1 MIRFNAFQELRS
13 RRIFHLGETLLPP
26 PGLPSPFIPLIHK
39 LTGRNASGPP
49 QLQFETFEAKQ
60 FRKRGRAERNETKRL
75 PGFMASS
82 KLSYVSTIRDDIP
95 TSFTSK
101 LSYTHLFSFLPSPSL
116 SFSPDILAEDPL
128 ILQFF
133 LEMTSLKFY
142 YYYYYFHFFL
152 LLFLRA
158 NLFAFR
164 KLFHACVYISINPF
178 HEGGR

>member
-1 MIRFNAFQELRS
+1 MRAGHRNYNLKRLR
-13 RRIFHLGETLLPP
+13 
-26 PGLPSPFIPLIHK
+26 
-39 LTGRNASGPP
+39 RNN
-49 QLQFETFEAKQ
+49 FESE
-60 FRKRGRAERNETKRL
+60 AERNETKRN
-75 PGFMASS
+75 GFMASS

-116 SFSPDILAEDPL
+116 SFSPDILAEDL
-128 ILQFF
+128 FILQFF

-142 YYYYYFHFFL
+142 YYYFHF
-152 LLFLRA
+152 FLRA

-178 HEGGR
+178 HEEGR

>member
-1 MIRFNAFQELRS
+1 MRAGHRNYNLKRLR
-13 RRIFHLGETLLPP
+13 
-26 PGLPSPFIPLIHK
+26 
-39 LTGRNASGPP
+39 RNN
-49 QLQFETFEAKQ
+49 FESE
-60 FRKRGRAERNETKRL
+60 AERNETKRN
-75 PGFMASS
+75 GFMASS

-116 SFSPDILAEDPL
+116 SFSPDILAEDPF

-142 YYYYYFHFFL
+142 YYYYYFHFLL